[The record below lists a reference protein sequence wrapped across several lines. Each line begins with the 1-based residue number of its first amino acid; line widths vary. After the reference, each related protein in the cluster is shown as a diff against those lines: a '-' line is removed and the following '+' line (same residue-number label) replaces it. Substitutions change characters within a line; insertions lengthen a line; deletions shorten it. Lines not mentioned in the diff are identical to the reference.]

1 MKDFKRIIMLVLISL
16 LILVL
21 LIIFYALY
29 YKSNLFLNISDI
41 TVVKVNDD
49 KTSFNINI
57 KGNSNETFKCIAY
70 NDISNIEDSSN
81 NGSCTLTLNINK
93 DYKIYLK
100 NDHRKTKEV
109 NLTDYVDNI
118 LSFNFEED
126 IIYMVLGEEKSLKYD
141 ELVIDKNKKLSK
153 ITSSNENIVSIS
165 DGTMKANS
173 SGECEIKTGNKSIKI
188 IVTDIIEKPTYHEQ
202 K

>member
-70 NDISNIEDSSN
+70 NDISNVEDSSN
-81 NGSCTLTLNINK
+81 NDSCTLTLNINK
-93 DYKIYLK
+93 DYILK
-100 NDHRKTKEV
+100 
-109 NLTDYVDNI
+109 
-118 LSFNFEED
+118 
-126 IIYMVLGEEKSLKYD
+126 M
-141 ELVIDKNKKLSK
+141 
-153 ITSSNENIVSIS
+153 IT
-165 DGTMKANS
+165 
-173 SGECEIKTGNKSIKI
+173 
-188 IVTDIIEKPTYHEQ
+188 EKPR

>member
-21 LIIFYALY
+21 LIISYALY

-70 NDISNIEDSSN
+70 NDISNVEDSSN
-81 NGSCTLTLNINK
+81 NDFCTLTLNINK

-126 IIYMVLGEEKSLKYD
+126 IIYMVLGDEKSLKYD

-173 SGECEIKTGNKSIKI
+173 SGECEIKTGKKKHKKNLSR
-188 IVTDIIEKPTYHEQ
+188 HN
-202 K
+202 

>member
-1 MKDFKRIIMLVLISL
+1 MPCFTSLINYTRKKLKIKVFIIYFRYAILILLVKGLLKMKDFKRIIMLVLISL

-29 YKSNLFLNISDI
+29 YKSNLFLNISNI

-70 NDISNIEDSSN
+70 NDISNVEDSSN

-126 IIYMVLGEEKSLKYD
+126 IIYMVLGEDKSLKYD
-141 ELVIDKNKKLSK
+141 ELVIDKNKKLK
-153 ITSSNENIVSIS
+153 IGRAHV
-165 DGTMKANS
+165 
-173 SGECEIKTGNKSIKI
+173 
-188 IVTDIIEKPTYHEQ
+188 
-202 K
+202 